1 MRIITRSLTLGAAAL
16 LAAATSAIAVNTLT
30 FSELISV
37 VFFED
42 ERAYLDTKIFFCQYI
57 ALSGPGDYCN
67 ASLRVIDPKTCKTEV
82 VRELQVTYGGGAG
95 REFMRS
101 REVFTLAALDLT
113 TLKEPEIDNEKGSMR
128 QRLTAATDIYT
139 HEGFQYGFVLDEKGD
154 YKGCKIDGKDLAVPK
169 DECVKTGTK
178 ELANSKT
185 MTLGFN
191 KEKYNRSMAAIRWLQ
206 KTYCPPAGDP
216 L

>member
-1 MRIITRSLTLGAAAL
+1 MRTIFRIVTLGAAAVL
-16 LAAATSAIAVNTLT
+16 GATSVFAVNTLT

-42 ERAYLDTKIFFCQYI
+42 ERAYLDTKAFFCHFI
-57 ALSGPGDYCN
+57 TLSGPGDYCN

-82 VRELQVTYGGGAG
+82 IRELQVTYGGGAG

-101 REVFTLAALDLT
+101 REVFTLATLDLT
-113 TLKEPEIDNEKGSMR
+113 TLKEPEIDDQKGSMR
-128 QRLTAATDIYT
+128 QRLTAATDIYS
-139 HEGFQYGFVLDEKGD
+139 HEGFQYGFVLDANGG
-154 YKGCKIDGKDLAVPK
+154 YKGCRIDAKDLQITK
-169 DECVKTGTK
+169 DDCVKAGTK
-178 ELANSKT
+178 ELSNSKT

-206 KTYCPPAGDP
+206 KSYCPPIGDP

>member
-1 MRIITRSLTLGAAAL
+1 MRIFSRSGWLGAAIILSASSAL
-16 LAAATSAIAVNTLT
+16 AVNSLT

-42 ERAYLDTKIFFCQYI
+42 ERAYLDTKTFFCQFI

-67 ASLRVIDPKTCKTEV
+67 ASLRVIDPKSCKTEV
-82 VRELQVTYGGGAG
+82 IRELQVTYGGGSG

-101 REVFTLAALDLT
+101 REVFTLASLDLT
-113 TLKEPEIDNEKGSMR
+113 TLKEPEIDDEKGTMR
-128 QRLTAATDIYT
+128 QRLTAATEIYT
-139 HEGFQYGFVLDEKGD
+139 HEGFQYGFVLDDKGG
-154 YKGCKIDGKDLAVPK
+154 YKACQIDGKEMQVSEDN
-169 DECVKTGTK
+169 CVKAGTK
-178 ELANSKT
+178 EPSTAKS

-191 KEKYNRSMAAIRWLQ
+191 KDKYNRSMAAIRWLQ
-206 KTYCPPAGDP
+206 KTYCPAGGDP

>member
-1 MRIITRSLTLGAAAL
+1 
-16 LAAATSAIAVNTLT
+16 LT
-30 FSELISV
+30 FSELIAV

-42 ERAYLDTKIFFCQYI
+42 ERAYLDTKAFFCHFI

-82 VRELQVTYGGGAG
+82 IRELQVTYNGGAG

-101 REVFTLAALDLT
+101 REVFTLATLDLT
-113 TLKEPEIDNEKGSMR
+113 TLKEPEIDDEKGTMR

-139 HEGFQYGFVLDEKGD
+139 HEGFQYGFLLDGKGD
-154 YKGCKIDGKDLAVPK
+154 YQGCKIEGKDLQITE
-169 DECVKTGTK
+169 DECVKAGTK
-178 ELANSKT
+178 EPSASKT

-191 KEKYNRSMAAIRWLQ
+191 KDKYNRSMAAIRWLQ
-206 KTYCPPAGDP
+206 KTYCPPTGDA

>member
-1 MRIITRSLTLGAAAL
+1 MRIVSRMMALGVAAVLGA
-16 LAAATSAIAVNTLT
+16 TTVFAVNTLT

-42 ERAYLDTKIFFCQYI
+42 ERAYLDTKVFFCHFI

-82 VRELQVTYGGGAG
+82 IRELQVTYGGGTG
-95 REFMRS
+95 REFMLS
-101 REVFTLAALDLT
+101 REVFTLATLDLT
-113 TLKEPEIDNEKGSMR
+113 TLKEPEIDDQKGTMR
-128 QRLTAATDIYT
+128 QRLTAATEIYT
-139 HEGFQYGFVLDEKGD
+139 HEGFQYGFILDEKGD
-154 YKGCKIDGKDLAVPK
+154 YKGCRVDGKDLPVSK
-169 DECVKTGTK
+169 DDCVKAGTK
-178 ELANSKT
+178 DPSTSKT

-191 KEKYNRSMAAIRWLQ
+191 KDKYNRSMAAIRWLQ